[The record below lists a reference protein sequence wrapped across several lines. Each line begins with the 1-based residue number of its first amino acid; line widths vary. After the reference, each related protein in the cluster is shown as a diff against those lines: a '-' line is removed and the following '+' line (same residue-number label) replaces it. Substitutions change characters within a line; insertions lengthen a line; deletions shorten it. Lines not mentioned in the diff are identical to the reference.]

1 MFKKS
6 VKPRW
11 EDPRNQNGG
20 KCYHL
25 DVVEHLGAW
34 SFRVSREKTHEFFL
48 HILLLLIGESL
59 TEALSQG
66 LSHTP

>member
-1 MFKKS
+1 ME
-6 VKPRW
+6 V
-11 EDPRNQNGG
+11 NVAI
-20 KCYHL
+20 L

-59 TEALSQG
+59 TESLSQG
-66 LSHTP
+66 PSHTSQA